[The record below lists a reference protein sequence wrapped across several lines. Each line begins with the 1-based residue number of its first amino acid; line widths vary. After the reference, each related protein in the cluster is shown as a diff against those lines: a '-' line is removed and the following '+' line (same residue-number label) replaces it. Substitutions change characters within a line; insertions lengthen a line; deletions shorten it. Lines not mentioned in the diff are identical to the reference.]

1 MRRTIEERSSNPGG
15 DGARRLSRTGAETA
29 GDSGTGSSI
38 ITTGA
43 GAGKGCTATAVASN
57 PRSKQAPCLWQ
68 GGAQTCKAH
77 AVMHWI
83 CPNDNAMM
91 KIAIRLARSIPN
103 PIYKGYH
110 GGPNI
115 PAMIETA
122 GTGLLRRRQRLHE
135 GLQQP
140 PLHFFQIGV
149 RAVEF
154 GNLRL

>member
-1 MRRTIEERSSNPGG
+1 
-15 DGARRLSRTGAETA
+15 
-29 GDSGTGSSI
+29 
-38 ITTGA
+38 
-43 GAGKGCTATAVASN
+43 
-57 PRSKQAPCLWQ
+57 
-68 GGAQTCKAH
+68 
-77 AVMHWI
+77 MHWI

-103 PIYKGYH
+103 PYIQRISW
-110 GGPNI
+110 GPNI
-115 PAMIETA
+115 PAMIEIA
-122 GTGLLRRRQRLHE
+122 GTGWLRRRRLHE